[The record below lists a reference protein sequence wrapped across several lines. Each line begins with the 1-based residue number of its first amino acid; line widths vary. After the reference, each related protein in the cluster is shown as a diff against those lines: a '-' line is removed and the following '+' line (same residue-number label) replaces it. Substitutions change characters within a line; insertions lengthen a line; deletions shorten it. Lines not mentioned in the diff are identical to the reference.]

1 MFFIRLNSALP
12 TLKYVVVI
20 PFLPDYSMDLHEI
33 PNSLT
38 IEKFLSLPGEI
49 IPALQFEQVPFNH
62 PLFIISIPRLV
73 KSFL

>member
-1 MFFIRLNSALP
+1 
-12 TLKYVVVI
+12 
-20 PFLPDYSMDLHEI
+20 MDLHEI